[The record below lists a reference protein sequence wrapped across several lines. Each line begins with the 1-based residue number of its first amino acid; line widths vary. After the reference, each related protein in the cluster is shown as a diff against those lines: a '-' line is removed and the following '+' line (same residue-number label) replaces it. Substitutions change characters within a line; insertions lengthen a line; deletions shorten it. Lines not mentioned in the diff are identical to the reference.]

1 MKEYIEIVKK
11 IGINKRAIVI
21 ECILGVLGGIV
32 TYAGVI
38 YRVLCDAKGIIKL
51 VCAIFIVSL
60 MIDSIKFFYLKKTRS
75 NVLTRRELYMYILID
90 LLNIV
95 VVLVLFGL
103 VLNFI
108 IVYNSQSVSEIN
120 FNIVPERN

>member
-1 MKEYIEIVKK
+1 
-11 IGINKRAIVI
+11 
-21 ECILGVLGGIV
+21 
-32 TYAGVI
+32 
-38 YRVLCDAKGIIKL
+38 
-51 VCAIFIVSL
+51 
-60 MIDSIKFFYLKKTRS
+60 MIDSIKFFYLKKTKS

>member
-1 MKEYIEIVKK
+1 MKKYIEIVRK
-11 IGINKRAIVI
+11 IGINKSAIVI

-32 TYAGVI
+32 TYTGVI
-38 YRVLCDAKGIIKL
+38 YGVLCDTKHIIEL
-51 VCAIFIVSL
+51 VCTIFIVSL
-60 MIDSIKFFYLKKTRS
+60 MIDSIKFFYLKKTKSNILIRS
-75 NVLTRRELYMYILID
+75 ELYIYILID
-90 LLNIV
+90 LLNVIIV
-95 VVLVLFGL
+95 LILFGL

>member
-1 MKEYIEIVKK
+1 
-11 IGINKRAIVI
+11 
-21 ECILGVLGGIV
+21 
-32 TYAGVI
+32 
-38 YRVLCDAKGIIKL
+38 
-51 VCAIFIVSL
+51 

-95 VVLVLFGL
+95 VMLVLFGL